1 MKIVTFSRR
10 PAAMQEM
17 PDRTRATT
25 FEVECIGDSQKLKTD
40 FFCDF
45 TINGF
50 LPQMSMRR
58 MRTTAEGSSIRVMAM
73 KLVVTKLSP
82 SETF

>member
-1 MKIVTFSRR
+1 
-10 PAAMQEM
+10 MQET
-17 PDRTRATT
+17 PDRTREAT
-25 FEVECIGDSQKLKTD
+25 FEVEYIGDSQKLKT
-40 FFCDF
+40 DF